1 MNKLRDEI
9 VNSHKSG
16 EVAFHEA
23 HERLMKECKMSSEDA
38 HDILFPPFEEGVDFD
53 YIPNPNLKEWMVE

>member
-1 MNKLRDEI
+1 MSKLRDEI
-9 VNSHKSG
+9 VKSHKSG

-23 HERLMKECKMSSEDA
+23 HERLMKECGMSSEDA

>member
-1 MNKLRDEI
+1 
-9 VNSHKSG
+9 
-16 EVAFHEA
+16 
-23 HERLMKECKMSSEDA
+23 MKECGMSSEDA